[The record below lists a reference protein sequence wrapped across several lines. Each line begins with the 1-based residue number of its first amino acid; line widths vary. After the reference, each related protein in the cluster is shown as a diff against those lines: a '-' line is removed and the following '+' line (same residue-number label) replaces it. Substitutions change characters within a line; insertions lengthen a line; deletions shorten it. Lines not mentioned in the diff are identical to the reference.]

1 MEVIKWIRPDWKDAG
16 QYTDHG
22 ADLYM
27 WYWEFLR
34 RREDYQQDFYQHA
47 LETYELYCEVY
58 SNLEFF
64 KEQKLTV
71 LTPNERGFTAS
82 IPDAYSKYLIA
93 HCPNPAIDSPNP
105 AIDSPRYFYYRSC
118 NSIVAGKI
126 GSEYEEK
133 IVTYLSGNEMLFKF
147 DLSMPIDAQ
156 LATAKEMFARDQ
168 KLYLYKK
175 TGDENPKLIQRR
187 AHTSKWVSYLR
198 ALDAVHAG
206 ATLEE
211 IGRCIEQMGDDDD
224 RLEKRV
230 GQKLVNAA
238 KEVQFNF
245 PF

>member
-1 MEVIKWIRPDWKDAG
+1 MELIKWIRPDWKDAG
-16 QYTDHG
+16 QYIDHG
-22 ADLYM
+22 ANLYM

-47 LETYELYCEVY
+47 LNTYELY
-58 SNLEFF
+58 SNLEFY
-64 KEQKLTV
+64 KEQGFTV

-82 IPDAYSKYLIA
+82 IPDAYKYLIME
-93 HCPNPAIDSPNP
+93 CPNPAIDSPPN
-105 AIDSPRYFYYRSC
+105 FYYQGR
-118 NSIVAGKI
+118 NSIVFNKI
-126 GSEYEEK
+126 GSECEEK
-133 IVTYLSGNEMLFKF
+133 IVKYLSGNEVLFRF

-156 LATAKEMFARDQ
+156 LAVAKKMLATYQ
-168 KLYLYKK
+168 KLCLYKR

>member
-1 MEVIKWIRPDWKDAG
+1 MEVIKWIRPDWKEAG

-22 ADLYM
+22 ANLYM

-47 LETYELYCEVY
+47 LKTYELY
-58 SNLEFF
+58 SNLEFY
-64 KEQKLTV
+64 KEQGFTV

-82 IPDAYSKYLIA
+82 ILGADSKYLIMN
-93 HCPNPAIDSPNP
+93 CPNPAIDYPLHF
-105 AIDSPRYFYYRSC
+105 FYRGC
-118 NSIVAGKI
+118 NSIVLGKI

-133 IVTYLSGNEMLFKF
+133 IVTHCAGNEVLFRF

-156 LATAKEMFARDQ
+156 LAVAKEMVTTHQ

-175 TGDENPKLIQRR
+175 TGDKNPKLIQRR
-187 AHTSKWVSYLR
+187 AHTSKWVKYLR
-198 ALDAVHAG
+198 ALDAVNAG

-211 IGRCIEQMGDDDD
+211 IGRCIEQMSDDDD
-224 RLEKRV
+224 RLEKRI